1 MYNSIVKLDCK
12 GSAYD
17 VSYVS
22 GCLPGEH
29 LYFTLF
35 SRL

>member
-1 MYNSIVKLDCK
+1 MAGVTPPAIAFFSEEL

-22 GCLPGEH
+22 SL
-29 LYFTLF
+29 LYWP
-35 SRL
+35 